1 LPAYSR
7 PVEEY
12 PKLTHHLGYYDAGLV
27 YSLFQSYNAR
37 LQADMMKRTSEYL
50 EYVMEKLN
58 PLGQIKSRAMF
69 GGYGIFHEGVM
80 FALIADDNLYFKVNE
95 SNRDD
100 YRKAGSQPF
109 PHGMS
114 YWEVPYEVLED
125 NSELPIWAESSIAI
139 AHDLARKKR
148 R

>member
-1 LPAYSR
+1 MKS
-7 PVEEY
+7 
-12 PKLTHHLGYYDAGLV
+12 TSGYLD
-27 YSLFQSYNAR
+27 
-37 LQADMMKRTSEYL
+37 
-50 EYVMEKLN
+50 YVMEKLS

-114 YWEVPYEVLED
+114 YWEVPAEVLED
-125 NSELPIWAESSIAI
+125 DGKLYEWAKSSIAI
-139 AHDLARKKR
+139 AHDLASKKR

>member
-1 LPAYSR
+1 
-7 PVEEY
+7 
-12 PKLTHHLGYYDAGLV
+12 
-27 YSLFQSYNAR
+27 
-37 LQADMMKRTSEYL
+37 MKRTSEYL
-50 EYVMEKLN
+50 EYVMEKLS

-100 YRKAGSQPF
+100 YQKAGSQPF

-114 YWEVPYEVLED
+114 YWEVPAEVLED
-125 NSELPIWAESSIAI
+125 NSKLPIWAESSLAI

>member
-1 LPAYSR
+1 MPELC
-7 PVEEY
+7 V
-12 PKLTHHLGYYDAGLV
+12 HC
-27 YSLFQSYNAR
+27 FQSYNAN
-37 LQADMMKRTSEYL
+37 LQEDAMKRTSEYL

-100 YRKAGSQPF
+100 YRKAGSRPF

-114 YWEVPYEVLED
+114 YWEVPAEILED
-125 NSELPIWAESSIAI
+125 DNKLHEWAESSMAI
-139 AHDLARKKR
+139 AQDLARKKR

>member
-1 LPAYSR
+1 
-7 PVEEY
+7 
-12 PKLTHHLGYYDAGLV
+12 
-27 YSLFQSYNAR
+27 
-37 LQADMMKRTSEYL
+37 MKSTSEYL
-50 EYVMEKLN
+50 DYVMEKLS

-109 PHGMS
+109 PHGIS
-114 YWEVPYEVLED
+114 YWEVPAEVLED
-125 NSELPIWAESSIAI
+125 DSELHEWAKSSLAI

-148 R
+148 RWNHTPVAIKPPRQY